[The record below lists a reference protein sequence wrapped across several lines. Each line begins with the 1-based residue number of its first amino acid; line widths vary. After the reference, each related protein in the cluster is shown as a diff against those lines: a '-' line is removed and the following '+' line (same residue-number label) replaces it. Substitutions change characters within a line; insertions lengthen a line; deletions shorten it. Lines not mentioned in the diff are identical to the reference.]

1 MEINIDNITK
11 SEQNPII
18 QDIKEMLRTGIMPKR
33 LQDKINELPPPEVR
47 LQQEIDKLFMNNKE
61 CKLKRLLD
69 YSNLGERFFEKTFET
84 YQANNNNIKAFE
96 TAKRFVQNFETA
108 NSRGTGIIFYGSYGV
123 GKTHLACSIAN
134 ELIKLQKSVIFGST
148 IKLFGIIKKSY
159 NNEIEQ
165 DESKIISEFIDCDVL
180 IIDDLG
186 KEKPSEWVLEKL
198 YYIINERYEHNK
210 PIIITTNFSENQLID
225 IFTVGENKSSIKA
238 IISRLKEICL
248 SVEIF
253 DNDYRYKI

>member
-1 MEINIDNITK
+1 MKINIDNITK
-11 SEQNPII
+11 SEQNPIV
-18 QDIKEMLRTGIMPKR
+18 QDIKQFLKTGVMPDR
-33 LQDKINELPPPEVR
+33 LKKNIDELPSYEVR
-47 LQQEIDKLFMNNKE
+47 LQQEIDKLFNNNKE
-61 CKLKRLLD
+61 SKLKRLLD
-69 YSNLGERFFEKTFET
+69 YSNLGERFFDKTFES
-84 YQANNNNIKAFE
+84 YQVNNNNVKAFE
-96 TAKRFVQNFETA
+96 TAKRFMQNFETA

-134 ELIKLQKSVIFGST
+134 ELIKMQKSVIFGST

-159 NNEIEQ
+159 NNGIEE

-186 KEKPSEWVLEKL
+186 KERPSEWVLEKL

-225 IFTVGENKSSIKA
+225 IFTVEKNKSSIEA

-248 SVEIF
+248 SIEIF

>member
-1 MEINIDNITK
+1 MEINIDNLTNI
-11 SEQNPII
+11 EQNPIVK
-18 QDIKEMLRTGIMPKR
+18 DIKQFLKTGVMPDR
-33 LQDKINELPPPEVR
+33 LKKNIDELPSYEVR
-47 LQQEIDKLFMNNKE
+47 LQQEIDKLFNNNKE
-61 CKLKRLLD
+61 SKLKKLLD
-69 YSNLGERFFEKTFET
+69 YSNLGERFFDKTFAS
-84 YQANNNNIKAFE
+84 YQVNNNNIKAFE

-134 ELIKLQKSVIFGST
+134 ELIKMQKSVIFGST
-148 IKLFGIIKKSY
+148 IKLLGIIKKSY
-159 NNEIEQ
+159 KNESEE
-165 DESKIISEFIDCDVL
+165 DESKIISEFINCDVL

-186 KEKPSEWVLEKL
+186 KEKPSEWGLEKL

-225 IFTVGENKSSIKA
+225 IFTVEKNKSSIEA

-248 SVEIF
+248 SIEIF